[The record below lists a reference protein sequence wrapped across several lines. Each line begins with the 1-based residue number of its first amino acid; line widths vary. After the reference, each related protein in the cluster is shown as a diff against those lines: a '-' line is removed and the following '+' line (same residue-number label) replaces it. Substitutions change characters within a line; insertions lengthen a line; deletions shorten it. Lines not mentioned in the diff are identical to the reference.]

1 MAEIKVT
8 TEGMR
13 NAANDF
19 AAKMG
24 EWEGLVN
31 MIWIALAE
39 LDAMWDGDANESFN
53 ALIAEDK
60 PKFEKLYAMMEVYK
74 DAITVAAQKYEDG
87 EIEIK
92 NIVST
97 RIN

>member
-13 NAANDF
+13 SAANDF
-19 AAKMG
+19 TAKMG

-31 MIWIALAE
+31 QIWSLLAE
-39 LDAMWDGDANESFN
+39 LDAMWEGDANEAFN

-60 PKFEKLYAMMEVYK
+60 PKFERLYAMMETYK
-74 DAITVAAQKYEDG
+74 NAITTAAQKYEEG
-87 EIEIK
+87 EAEIK

-97 RIN
+97 RA